1 MGLINK
7 IKNRLKNRPISKKTI
22 EALQISLDEVVIP
35 KDVKMTFSK
44 NDGANANERKGIK
57 VEVLDRVE
65 GEDFETV
72 GRLKAVVAG
81 ALDCSILEDQ
91 TRPCISVGEMTKTA
105 TDNFYGLSE

>member
-1 MGLINK
+1 MGLINE

-44 NDGANANERKGIK
+44 NDGVNANERKGIVV
-57 VEVLDRVE
+57 VEEIAE

-81 ALDCSILEDQ
+81 ELDCSILEDQ
-91 TRPCISVGEMTKTA
+91 TRPCISVG
-105 TDNFYGLSE
+105 